1 MEPTRKDHNLKHLSV
16 LTFLVFAVGFVV
28 MWMLASVIW
37 GMLSKSERENTVA
50 TNYMEK
56 QLNAAETIVGEESL
70 LDNLDVD
77 QSTNEV
83 MGASTGDPEL
93 DTQIRDLNS
102 LDLNSV
108 EKDYR

>member
-1 MEPTRKDHNLKHLSV
+1 MEPTKKDHNLKHLSA

-37 GMLSKSERENTVA
+37 GMLSKSESETTVA
-50 TNYMEK
+50 TNYMEN
-56 QLNAAETIVGEESL
+56 QLKTADTAVGEESM

-93 DTQIRDLNS
+93 DTQIRDLNN